1 MADNV
6 AITAGSG
13 TSIAADDIT
22 SVFYQRVKLSLGAD
36 GTAVDAVA
44 GAGAV
49 GTGVQRVTLASD
61 DPLVVSG
68 QLLDDTVFTDDAA
81 FTPGTSKG
89 LAVGFQADE
98 TSPDS
103 VDEGDFGVPR
113 MTLTR
118 YIITSPR
125 LDPFTVDLQITRP
138 ANTTT
143 YAVNDALADTT
154 PTSGGFTF
162 TGMARISGGAG
173 FISDAVFSF
182 EEDAATPLQ
191 GELWLFDQ
199 SVTAVADNAAFVISD
214 AEART
219 LVGIIPFVLTDGGNN
234 GIHHVERVNMP
245 YTCSGSANLRALVRA
260 KNAYVP
266 TTNSS
271 ILTCRLK
278 GFWTN

>member
-1 MADNV
+1 MADTAV

-13 TSIAADDIT
+13 TNIDT
-22 SVFYQRVKLSLGAD
+22 RTE
-36 GTAVDAVA
+36 GTNGNHRQVVVIGDPDTNAGVAPVDATNGLAVDVKGSAL
-44 GAGAV
+44 
-49 GTGVQRVTLASD
+49 TSLQLID
-61 DPLVVSG
+61 DA
-68 QLLDDTVFTDDAA
+68 VFTDDAA

-89 LAVGFQADE
+89 FAVGFQADE

-118 YIITSPR
+118 YVITSPR

-154 PTSGGFTF
+154 PTAGGFTL
-162 TGMARISGGAG
+162 TGMARVSGGSG

-199 SVTAVADNAAFVISD
+199 SVTAVTDNAAFAVSD

-234 GIHHVERVNMP
+234 GIHHVERVNLP
-245 YTCSGSANLRALVRA
+245 YTCSGSANLRALVRV

-271 ILTCRLK
+271 ILTVRLK